1 MQVYRDMDIG
11 TAKPSRQDQARV
23 PHSMIDLVDPS
34 VEYSVREFQ
43 QQARAV
49 IDEAGEPVLLV
60 GGSGLHMRAVIDP
73 LEFPPTDDA
82 LRSELEATEAE
93 DLVAELLEVDP
104 DAGANVDLANTRR
117 VTRAVE
123 VYRLTGRTPSMGV
136 DDPARQAVARYE
148 PLYPC
153 RIVGL
158 DPGDELAARID
169 ARLDDML
176 ARGFYDEVAGLMG
189 RMGRTASQA
198 VGYSHLA
205 AVVAG
210 ESTYD
215 VAVAATRKATMDLAR
230 RQRSWFRRDPRVHW
244 LNPLRD
250 DPVAAVM
257 ELV

>member
-49 IDEAGEPVLLV
+49 IDEAEQPVLLV

-82 LRSELEATEAE
+82 LRSELEAAEAE

-104 DAGANVDLANTRR
+104 DAGASVDLANTRR

-123 VYRLTGRTPSMGV
+123 VYRLTGRTPSMGA

-176 ARGFYDEVAGLMG
+176 ARGFYDEVAGLVG

-205 AVVAG
+205 GVVAG
-210 ESTYD
+210 ESDYD
-215 VAVAATRKATMDLAR
+215 LAVAATRKATMDLAR

>member
-1 MQVYRDMDIG
+1 MDIG
-11 TAKPSRQDQARV
+11 TAKPGSHEQARV
-23 PHSMIDLVDPS
+23 PHSMIDLVDTN

-43 QQARAV
+43 REARAV
-49 IDEAGEPVLLV
+49 IAGSSQPVLLV

-73 LEFPPTDDA
+73 LEFPPTDDDIRA
-82 LRSELEATEAE
+82 ELEAADAE
-93 DLVAELLEVDP
+93 ELVAELLEADP
-104 DAGANVDLANTRR
+104 TAGEAVDLANTRR

-123 VYRLTGRTPSMGV
+123 VYRLTGRTPSMGA

-153 RIVGL
+153 RIIGL
-158 DPGDELAARID
+158 DPGDELATRIA

-176 ARGFYDEVAGLMG
+176 ARGFYDEVAGLVG
-189 RMGRTASQA
+189 RMGRTSSQA

-205 AVVAG
+205 AVVEG
-210 ESTYD
+210 EAD
-215 VAVAATRKATMDLAR
+215 FDHAVGATRKATMDLAR
-230 RQRSWFRRDPRVHW
+230 RQRSWFRRDPRVRW

-257 ELV
+257 EMA